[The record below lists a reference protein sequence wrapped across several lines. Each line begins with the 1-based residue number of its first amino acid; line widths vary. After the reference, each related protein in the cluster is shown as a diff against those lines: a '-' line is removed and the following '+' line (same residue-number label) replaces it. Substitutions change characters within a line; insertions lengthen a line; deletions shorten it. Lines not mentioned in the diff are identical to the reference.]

1 MEAFDFAGVRVLLAE
16 DSDLN
21 AEIATEL
28 LSEEGMV
35 VDWAEDGQTACDMFA
50 ASALGFYDVVLMDVR
65 MPRKT
70 GLEATAAIR
79 AMGRPDAATVPIIA
93 MSANAFADD
102 VLASLKSGMNAHLSK
117 PINLAEVLA
126 TIAREV
132 SARR

>member
-1 MEAFDFAGVRVLLAE
+1 
-16 DSDLN
+16 
-21 AEIATEL
+21 
-28 LSEEGMV
+28 MV
-35 VDWAEDGQTACDMFA
+35 
-50 ASALGFYDVVLMDVR
+50 SS
-65 MPRKT
+65 
-70 GLEATAAIR
+70 AIR